1 MFHEWLDPQGYI
13 NRVMER
19 NLEVIKLN
27 KKKSE
32 TERKKCVRRSRK

>member
-13 NRVMER
+13 NRIMER

-27 KKKSE
+27 KKKSDRN
-32 TERKKCVRRSRK
+32 RKRIGDKK

>member
-13 NRVMER
+13 NRIMER

-27 KKKSE
+27 KKKSD
-32 TERKKCVRRSRK
+32 RSRKRIGYKK